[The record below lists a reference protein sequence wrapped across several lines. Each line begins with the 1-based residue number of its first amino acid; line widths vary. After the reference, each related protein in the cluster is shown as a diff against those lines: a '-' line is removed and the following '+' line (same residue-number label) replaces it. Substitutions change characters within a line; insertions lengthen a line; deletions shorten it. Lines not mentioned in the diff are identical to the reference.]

1 LVYYKYKVTR
11 FLKDMPRLPFFL
23 VLLVSLLPVAA
34 QAQTG
39 QPEADSVGTAP
50 ADSVVITEPVALP
63 PAVLFRTGAFEE
75 VLKEAKKEGKLI
87 LLDFWAT
94 WCAPCH
100 RLDRE
105 TFTDVPLGDYVN
117 SKFVAYRVNID
128 DFSGMDLVEKYKVA
142 AYPTMLV
149 VNASGAEVRRL
160 TGFFLPTYLQRE
172 LIASE
177 TISPT
182 KSRKKR

>member
-1 LVYYKYKVTR
+1 
-11 FLKDMPRLPFFL
+11 MIRLAYLLF
-23 VLLVSLLPVAA
+23 LLVGLLPTTTS
-34 QAQTG
+34 AQTG
-39 QPEADSVGTAP
+39 QPEADSVETAP
-50 ADSVVITEPVALP
+50 ADSVLIAEPVALP
-63 PAVLFRTGAFEE
+63 PAVLFQTGTFDDM
-75 VLKEAKKEGKLI
+75 LKQAKKENKLI

-117 SKFVAYRVNID
+117 SKFVPYRVNID
-128 DFSGMDLVEKYKVA
+128 DFSGMDLVEKYKVE

-149 VNASGAEVRRL
+149 VDASGAEVRRL

-177 TISPT
+177 TARPT
-182 KSRKKR
+182 KARKKK

>member
-1 LVYYKYKVTR
+1 
-11 FLKDMPRLPFFL
+11 MPCIL
-23 VLLVSLLPVAA
+23 VLLVLLLGLTPLAV

-39 QPEADSVGTAP
+39 QPEADSVETAP
-50 ADSVVITEPVALP
+50 ADSVAIDEPAALP
-63 PAVLFRTGAFEE
+63 PAVLFRTSTFDE
-75 VLKEAKKEGKLI
+75 VLKEAKKEGKLV
-87 LLDFWAT
+87 LLDFWAI

-100 RLDRE
+100 RLDRL

-117 SKFVAYRVNID
+117 SKFVPYRVNID

-149 VNASGAEVRRL
+149 LSAGGTEIRRL
-160 TGFFLPTYLQRE
+160 TGFYLPNYLQRE

-177 TISPT
+177 SAVPV
-182 KSRKKR
+182 KGKKKR

>member
-1 LVYYKYKVTR
+1 MAR
-11 FLKDMPRLPFFL
+11 FAYLL
-23 VLLVSLLPVAA
+23 VLLIGLLPMALY
-34 QAQTG
+34 AQTG
-39 QPEADSVGTAP
+39 QPTTDSLETAP
-50 ADSVVITEPVALP
+50 ADSIVTEEPVALP
-63 PAVLFRTGAFEE
+63 PAVLFQTGTFDD
-75 VLKEAKKEGKLI
+75 VLKQARKENKLI

-105 TFTDVPLGDYVN
+105 TFTDIPLGDYVN
-117 SKFVAYRVNID
+117 SRFVPYRVNID

-149 VNASGAEVRRL
+149 VDASGAEVRRL

-177 TISPT
+177 TARPV
-182 KSRKKR
+182 KGRKK

>member
-1 LVYYKYKVTR
+1 
-11 FLKDMPRLPFFL
+11 MSCLPFFL
-23 VLLVSLLPVAA
+23 VLLLGLLPAIA

-39 QPEADSVGTAP
+39 QPEADSVEMAP
-50 ADSVVITEPVALP
+50 IDSVMITQPVALP
-63 PAVLFRTGAFEE
+63 PVVLFRAGSFDQ
-75 VLKEAKKEGKLI
+75 VLKGARKEGKLI

-128 DFSGMDLVEKYKVA
+128 DFSGMDLVEKYKVE

-149 VNASGAEVRRL
+149 VNASGTEVRRL

-172 LIASE
+172 LVASE
-177 TISPT
+177 HMAPA
-182 KSRKKR
+182 KGRKKR